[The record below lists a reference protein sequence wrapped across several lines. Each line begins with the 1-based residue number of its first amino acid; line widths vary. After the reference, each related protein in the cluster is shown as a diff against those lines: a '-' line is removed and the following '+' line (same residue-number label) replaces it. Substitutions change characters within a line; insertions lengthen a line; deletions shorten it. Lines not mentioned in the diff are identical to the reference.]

1 MTNEERA
8 VLLKGLER
16 FWRNDSLLALELLS
30 LQGVNYPEMAEL
42 SKLLYQMHL
51 CLAALRMRLMGF
63 DVRTLPHGYIFA
75 PPKME
80 G

>member
-8 VLLKGLER
+8 VLLKGLAR
-16 FWRNDSLLALELLS
+16 FWRDDSLLALELLS

-42 SKLLYQMHL
+42 SALLYQMHL
-51 CLAALRMRLMGF
+51 CLTALRMRLMGF

>member
-16 FWRNDSLLALELLS
+16 FWRNDSLLALELLA

-42 SKLLYQMHL
+42 SNLLYQMHL
-51 CLAALRMRLMGF
+51 CLTALRMRLMGF